1 MQDNIPDRIIVTQ
14 ETPLQYW
21 CSILNCEERDL
32 LFALSSIGY
41 SYEAVNIFLILNRRK
56 KNQ

>member
-1 MQDNIPDRIIVTQ
+1 MQDNIPDRIVVSQ

-21 CSILNCEERDL
+21 CSILNCEEQDL

-41 SYEAVNIFLILNRRK
+41 SYEAVNIFLFLNRRK